1 MRIVAGRARGRRL
14 AVPPGGTRPTSDRVR
29 EAMFS
34 ALEAALGP
42 LDGLR
47 VLDLYAGT
55 GALGLEALSRGAA
68 SAVLVESDRRA
79 SQVLRSNIDAVGLPG
94 AEVVAGRVEQ
104 VVQQPAAGTAFDL
117 VLADP
122 PYDLA
127 SADLAAVLVHLI
139 DGGWVANGSW
149 AVIERARRDVDAPW
163 PPPKPGGRAWV
174 GLRERTYG
182 DTTLW
187 YGRVV

>member
-1 MRIVAGRARGRRL
+1 
-14 AVPPGGTRPTSDRVR
+14 
-29 EAMFS
+29 MFS

-127 SADLAAVLVHLI
+127 STDLAAVLAHLI

-163 PPPKPGGRAWV
+163 PPPKPDGRVWV